1 VRRNISVA
9 LHQNCRYKALPSDGG
24 GVSGLTTAATSRR
37 IGGTDRIWAQ
47 IRAPPQHRPL
57 KDVSMTEA
65 IETTTSK
72 SKSKAAS
79 PATFDMP
86 KFELPNFEIPKMEIP
101 AAFREIAEKS
111 VSQAKETYEK
121 MKSAAEEATDVLED
135 TYAAATKGASDYG
148 LKVIEAARAN
158 TNAAFDFASQLMT
171 VKSLSEMVELST
183 AHTRKQ
189 FEALTAQSKELASIA
204 QKVAVESA
212 EPVKESFGK
221 VFKKV
226 A

>member
-1 VRRNISVA
+1 
-9 LHQNCRYKALPSDGG
+9 
-24 GVSGLTTAATSRR
+24 
-37 IGGTDRIWAQ
+37 
-47 IRAPPQHRPL
+47 
-57 KDVSMTEA
+57 MTEA

-72 SKSKAAS
+72 SKSKAVS
-79 PATFDMP
+79 PAAFDMP

-111 VSQAKETYEK
+111 VSQAKENYEK

-135 TYAAATKGASDYG
+135 TYATATKCASDYC
-148 LKVIEAARAN
+148 LKVIDAARAN

>member
-1 VRRNISVA
+1 MS
-9 LHQNCRYKALPSDGG
+9 KATE
-24 GVSGLTTAATSRR
+24 TTA
-37 IGGTDRIWAQ
+37 
-47 IRAPPQHRPL
+47 
-57 KDVSMTEA
+57 
-65 IETTTSK
+65 SK
-72 SKSKAAS
+72 SRSKAAP
-79 PATFDMP
+79 PAAFEMP
-86 KFELPNFEIPKMEIP
+86 KSELPNFEIPKMEIL
-101 AAFREIAEKS
+101 AAFREMAEKS
-111 VSQAKETYEK
+111 VSQAK
-121 MKSAAEEATDVLED
+121 EATDVLED

-158 TNAAFDFASQLMT
+158 TNAAFDFATQLMT

-189 FEALTAQSKELASIA
+189 FEALTAQSKELAAIA
-204 QKVAVESA
+204 QKVATDSA

>member
-1 VRRNISVA
+1 MTEVIEA
-9 LHQNCRYKALPSDGG
+9 
-24 GVSGLTTAATSRR
+24 TTA
-37 IGGTDRIWAQ
+37 
-47 IRAPPQHRPL
+47 
-57 KDVSMTEA
+57 
-65 IETTTSK
+65 K
-72 SKSKAAS
+72 SKSKAA
-79 PATFDMP
+79 PAAFEMP
-86 KFELPNFEIPKMEIP
+86 KFEMPNFEIPKMEIP

-135 TYAAATKGASDYG
+135 TYATATKGASDYG
-148 LKVIEAARAN
+148 LKMIEASRAN
-158 TNAAFDFASQLMT
+158 TNSAFDFATQLMT
-171 VKSLSEMVELST
+171 MKSLSEMVELTT

-189 FEALTAQSKELASIA
+189 FEVLTAQSKELAAIA
-204 QKVAVESA
+204 QKVATDTT

>member
-1 VRRNISVA
+1 MS
-9 LHQNCRYKALPSDGG
+9 
-24 GVSGLTTAATSRR
+24 
-37 IGGTDRIWAQ
+37 
-47 IRAPPQHRPL
+47 
-57 KDVSMTEA
+57 EA

-72 SKSKAAS
+72 SRSKAAA
-79 PATFDMP
+79 PAAFEMP

-101 AAFREIAEKS
+101 AAFRELAEKS

-135 TYAAATKGASDYG
+135 TYATATKGVSDYG
-148 LKVIEAARAN
+148 LKVIEAAREN
-158 TNAAFDFASQLMT
+158 TNAAFDFATQLMT
-171 VKSLSEMVELST
+171 VKSLAEVVELST

-189 FEALTAQSKELASIA
+189 FEAVTAQTKELAAIA
-204 QKVAVESA
+204 QKVAAETA

-221 VFKKV
+221 AFKKV

>member
-1 VRRNISVA
+1 MPGRRPIT
-9 LHQNCRYKALPSDGG
+9 RMEP
-24 GVSGLTTAATSRR
+24 
-37 IGGTDRIWAQ
+37 
-47 IRAPPQHRPL
+47 
-57 KDVSMTEA
+57 MTEA
-65 IETTTSK
+65 TYTSPKAK
-72 SKSKAAS
+72 SKPAGTSAAS
-79 PATFDMP
+79 AFELP
-86 KFELPNFEIPKMEIP
+86 KFELPSFEIPKMEVP

-135 TYAAATKGASDYG
+135 TYATATKGVSDYG

-158 TNAAFDFASQLMT
+158 TNAAFGFATQLMT
-171 VKSLSEMVELST
+171 VKSLSEMDDLST

-189 FEALTAQSKELASIA
+189 FEALATQSKELAAIA
-204 QKVAVESA
+204 QKVATDYA
-212 EPVKESFGK
+212 QPVKDSLGK